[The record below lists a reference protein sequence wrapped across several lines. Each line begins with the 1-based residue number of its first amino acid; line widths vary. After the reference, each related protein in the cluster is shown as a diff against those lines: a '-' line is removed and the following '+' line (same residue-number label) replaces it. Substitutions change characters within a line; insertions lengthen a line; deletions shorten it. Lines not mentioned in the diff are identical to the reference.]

1 MKILCMATSALVGR
15 VVSQTQAELNTYP
28 DFADVMSKWEYL
40 WEAFEVVTDD
50 GWTLTLFHVTGT
62 TEDGYFPE
70 SDDNHVPLLFLHDQ
84 GQDI

>member
-1 MKILCMATSALVGR
+1 MKFLCLTAVILINQVTC
-15 VVSQTQAELNTYP
+15 QTQAELTTYP
-28 DFADVMSKWEYL
+28 EFADVMSTWEYI

-62 TEDGYFPE
+62 TEDGYFSE

-84 GQDI
+84 G